1 MRACADW
8 SQRAARAPLAAAVMA
23 ADGAAIHDAAGLHPM
38 PALRAQAAGWAQA
51 LAVRGLQPAEP
62 VIVPVSGR
70 APDVAAIM
78 AVLVAGGVAVPLHRR
93 AHPDTAAHVRAA
105 TGARF
110 GLDAESGG
118 DGVAAIGDRAPA
130 PRPALEGAA
139 FVTFTSGSTGVPKG
153 VILSGDRMLAKLRA
167 LSQALAF
174 PAGGATLVPLQL
186 TFSFGQWV
194 TFLTLMRGGTVHL
207 SEGFEPATL
216 QHRLAEANIGHF
228 AAVPTMLRMIS
239 PGPGPG
245 PAVRILTGG
254 EAVPPHLRR
263 ALLGWWPAAEI
274 FSIYGLTES
283 GTSDLILHDVA
294 GCEVHESLGDPSPG
308 VEVRVAPDTGELQL
322 RTPFGMLGYLDMPAE
337 TRDAFV
343 DGWLRTGDV
352 VRRASDGRLVLAG
365 RMKEIIN
372 RAGNKISPLE
382 IEGLFA
388 AHPAVSAA
396 MATGVADPRLG
407 EAVHLMVIPRQGAR
421 VTPEALRDWAAGRIE
436 RFKLPDRIHLGESLP
451 IGRTGKAD
459 RAALRH
465 RLEAGDVP

>member
-1 MRACADW
+1 MATGSGWGAG
-8 SQRAARAPLAAAVMA
+8 AARTPLAAAVMG
-23 ADGAAIHDAAGLHPM
+23 ADAAAIADAAGLHPM
-38 PALRAQAAGWAQA
+38 PELRAQASLWAQA
-51 LAVRGLQPAEP
+51 LAARGLQPAEP

-70 APDVAAIM
+70 ASDVAAMM
-78 AVLVAGGVAVPLHRR
+78 AILVAGGVAVPLHRR
-93 AHPDTAAHVRAA
+93 AHADTAAHVRSA

-110 GLDAESGG
+110 AVDAEAAG
-118 DGVAAIGDRAPA
+118 DGVATLGDRPPA

-174 PAGGATLVPLQL
+174 PAGGTALVPLQL

-207 SEGFEPATL
+207 SEGFDPATL
-216 QHRLAEANIGHF
+216 QHRLAEAGIDHF
-228 AAVPTMLRMIS
+228 AAVPTMLRMI
-239 PGPGPG
+239 PPG
-245 PAVRILTGG
+245 PAPGPPVRILTGG
-254 EAVPPHLRR
+254 EAVQPHLRR

-294 GCEVHESLGDPSPG
+294 GREVRDSLGDPSPG
-308 VEVRVAPDTGELQL
+308 VEVRVDTETGELQL
-322 RTPFGMLGYLDMPAE
+322 RTPFGMLGYLDMPDE
-337 TRDAFV
+337 TRAAHV

-352 VRRASDGRLVLAG
+352 VARGSDSRLVLTG

-372 RAGNKISPLE
+372 RAGNKVSPLE

-396 MATGVADPRLG
+396 MATGVTDPRLG
-407 EAVHLMVIPRQGAR
+407 EAVHLMVVPRPGAR
-421 VTPEALRDWAAGRIE
+421 VTPEALREWAACRIE

-451 IGRTGKAD
+451 LGRTGKAD

-465 RLEAGDVP
+465 RLEADDAP

>member
-1 MRACADW
+1 MPACTGWSACAVR
-8 SQRAARAPLAAAVMA
+8 SPLAAAVMG
-23 ADGAAIHDAAGLHPM
+23 ADGAAIRDAAGLHPM
-38 PALRAQAAGWAQA
+38 PALRAQAAAWAQA
-51 LAVRGLQPAEP
+51 LAASGLQPAEP

-70 APDVAAIM
+70 GLDVAAMM
-78 AVLVAGGVAVPLHRR
+78 AVLAAGGVAVPLHRR

-105 TGARF
+105 TGARLAVD
-110 GLDAESGG
+110 GEAA
-118 DGVAAIGDRAPA
+118 GVAVFGDRAPA
-130 PRPALEGAA
+130 PRPALQGAA
-139 FVTFTSGSTGVPKG
+139 FVTFTSGSTGAPKG
-153 VILSGDRMLAKLRA
+153 VILSGDRMLAKLRT
-167 LSQALAF
+167 LAQVLGF
-174 PAGGATLVPLQL
+174 PAGGATLMPLQL

-216 QHRLAEANIGHF
+216 LQRLAGSGIGHL
-228 AAVPTMLRMIS
+228 AAVPTMLRMIP
-239 PGPGPG
+239 PGPAPG

-254 EAVPPHLRR
+254 EAVQPHLRR
-263 ALLGWWPAAEI
+263 ALLDWWPAAEI

-294 GCEVHESLGDPSPG
+294 GRAVHDSLGDPSPG
-308 VEVRVAPDTGELQL
+308 VEVRVDPETGELQL

-337 TRDAFV
+337 TRAAYAE
-343 DGWLRTGDV
+343 GWLRTGDV
-352 VRRASDGRLVLAG
+352 VARAPDGRLVLTG

-372 RAGNKISPLE
+372 RAGNKVSPLE

-407 EAVHLMVIPRQGAR
+407 EAVHLMVVPRPGAR

-436 RFKLPDRIHLGESLP
+436 RFKLPDRIHLGENLP
-451 IGRTGKAD
+451 LGRTGKAD

-465 RLEAGDVP
+465 RLEADDAP